1 MDIDERDRLRF
12 AFLQLLYDRVAGRRR
27 GSSNMWSIGAELGL
41 DRRQAAAVF
50 EYLKDAGLTEYR
62 AAGGAIGLTHEGVC
76 AIEDTMRE
84 PEAAREYF
92 PEINIIAL
100 GNMINSQIQQ
110 GTRGAS
116 QRVSAYGGYRMN
128 IRQKDE
134 QRLAFLHRLYE
145 HVGGSTSR
153 MIQQSE
159 IGGALGFDDDTT
171 DEIVDY
177 LADQFLV
184 ERRAF
189 GGMIGITADGVDE
202 VEEALRGPRE
212 GTQHFPFGVINNVLI
227 AERIEGSQIQIG
239 TSHSTQTTESAD
251 IETVRELVR
260 ELRTAIAELE
270 FEEERKGDVTAD
282 LDALE
287 SQLAKSAPK
296 PSLIRELLTS
306 VRHALEGAGGGVLAE
321 HADKI
326 GELVEKIDHVT
337 GALPG

>member
-1 MDIDERDRLRF
+1 
-12 AFLQLLYDRVAGRRR
+12 
-27 GSSNMWSIGAELGL
+27 
-41 DRRQAAAVF
+41 
-50 EYLKDAGLTEYR
+50 
-62 AAGGAIGLTHEGVC
+62 
-76 AIEDTMRE
+76 
-84 PEAAREYF
+84 
-92 PEINIIAL
+92 
-100 GNMINSQIQQ
+100 
-110 GTRGAS
+110 
-116 QRVSAYGGYRMN
+116 MN

-145 HVGGSTSR
+145 HVGASTSR

-159 IGGALGFDDDTT
+159 IGGALGFDDDST

-227 AERIEGSQIQIG
+227 AERVEGSQIQIG
-239 TSHSTQTTESAD
+239 TSQSTQTMETID
-251 IETVRELVR
+251 LETVRELVR
-260 ELRTAIAELE
+260 ELRMAIAELE
-270 FEEERKGDVTAD
+270 FEEETKGDVTAD

-287 SQLAKSAPK
+287 SQLGKSAPK
-296 PSLIRELLTS
+296 PPLIRELLTS
-306 VRHALEGAGGGVLAE
+306 VRHTLEGAGGGVLAE

-326 GELVEKIDHVT
+326 GDLVEKIDHVT